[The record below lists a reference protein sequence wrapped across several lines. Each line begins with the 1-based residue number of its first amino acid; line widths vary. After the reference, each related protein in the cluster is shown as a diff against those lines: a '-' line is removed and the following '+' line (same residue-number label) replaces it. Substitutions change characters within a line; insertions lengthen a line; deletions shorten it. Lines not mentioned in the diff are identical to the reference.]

1 MAQPVE
7 SPPAIQETQEM
18 WVWSLGWEDALEEKV
33 ATHSGILAW
42 RIPWT
47 EKPGSLHPCGHKE
60 LDMTEQL
67 SSISP
72 LVPNSP
78 CSGGLLITRFPESTS
93 KTPGFL
99 CLHKLH
105 FLTSCQVTLM
115 LPMLLLLS
123 HFSRVR
129 PSATQWPQPS
139 RLLRP
144 WDFPGN
150 STGVGCHCLLRMLP
164 LQNQNSPSQDS
175 TICEPWSS
183 RCSSWF

>member
-1 MAQPVE
+1 M
-7 SPPAIQETQEM
+7 
-18 WVWSLGWEDALEEKV
+18 

-123 HFSRVR
+123 HFSCVCLFV
-129 PSATQWPQPS
+129 TPQTASHQAPLS
-139 RLLRP
+139 MGS
-144 WDFPGN
+144 PGKN
-150 STGVGCHCLLRMLP
+150 VGVGYHFLLQGIFLA
-164 LQNQNSPSQDS
+164 QGSNPSIRIAGRRF
-175 TICEPWSS
+175 TV
-183 RCSSWF
+183 